1 MGDRL
6 VALVV
11 VAGAALYLTQ
21 ALALPFGTSARPGAG
36 FFPVVVA
43 VLACA
48 VGLIAAARAFTTAP
62 VAWAPRATRPEGGE
76 SGARRRR
83 VLGATAALVAFCLL
97 LPWLGYPLSAFG
109 FVGALLR
116 LLGSGWRTALATAVL
131 SAAVSHYLFAVL
143 LDVPLPRG
151 PW

>member
-43 VLACA
+43 VLAGA

-62 VAWAPRATRPEGGE
+62 VAWAPRAARSE

-83 VLGATAALVAFCLL
+83 VLGATAALVAFCVL

-109 FVGALLR
+109 FVGALLL
-116 LLGSGWRTALATAVL
+116 LLGSGWRVALATAVL